1 MILHIVQRELYDHLN
16 SLRFVLTVLIMAGL
30 MITNAVVHLRTHPE
44 RVRTYSQNRTLSRNA
59 LKSRTQLYSL
69 LKEGPGTLYKHPSS
83 LSFIAVGG
91 EAFLPGSIANN
102 NDSWSQNLESI
113 EAKSIWWLEYPTI
126 NNQNAKDLRPKSIK
140 IDWTFIITYL
150 LSFIPFLFTFD
161 TISGERE
168 YGTLRLCLANPISRP
183 AFLIGKF
190 LGTLIAVLI
199 PFYFAALLNLALIS
213 TDSWTQLD
221 LAAWGRLGFIIFIAS
236 IYAGIFIAIGLIMSA
251 VTQDSRLSLMVL
263 MIIWVTLV
271 VFMPFTLGTLATKWM
286 QPVQTLHQFD
296 RSKQALIDHL
306 SMNFSEQVDALKKER
321 FRDGN
326 IFNRLMKLM
335 ETSPEEAKKL
345 ARLEYEKVDH
355 EELHIKAERVN
366 KDVEIREHLS
376 QAHLNA
382 QLAQVKLARNITRF
396 SPAAVVQYALESM
409 AGTGL
414 SHYLQFLKR
423 ARFHIRQFRDFI
435 AEVDHR
441 DVTSLHIL
449 GIPEGMSKKPVS
461 LKAVPIFEDKI
472 TFPETFSAAIL
483 DIMMLVLLLGISLS
497 GALIV
502 FMRSDL

>member
-1 MILHIVQRELYDHLN
+1 MILHIVQRELFDHLN

-44 RVRTYSQNRTLSRNA
+44 RVRTYSRNLALSHNE

-69 LKEGPGTLYKHPSS
+69 LKEGPGNLYKRPSS
-83 LSFIAVGG
+83 LTFIADGG
-91 EAFLPGSIANN
+91 EAFLPRSIANN
-102 NDSWSQNLESI
+102 NDSWSQNLGSI

-126 NNQNAKDLRPKSIK
+126 NDQNAKDLHPKGIK

-161 TISGERE
+161 AISGERE

-183 AFLIGKF
+183 ALLIGKF
-190 LGTLIAVLI
+190 LGTLITVLI
-199 PFYFAALLNLALIS
+199 PFYFAVLLNLALIS

-221 LAAWGRLGFIIFIAS
+221 IAAWGRLGFIIFIAS
-236 IYAGIFIAIGLIMSA
+236 SYAGIFIAIGLIVSA

-286 QPVQTLHQFD
+286 QPVQTVHQFD
-296 RSKQALIDHL
+296 RSKQALIDQL
-306 SMNFSEQVDALKKER
+306 SINFSERVNALKKER
-321 FRDGN
+321 LKDGN

-335 ETSPEEAKKL
+335 ETSPEEAE
-345 ARLEYEKVDH
+345 AFAQREYEKVSH
-355 EELHIKAERVN
+355 AELHIKAERVN
-366 KDVEIREHLS
+366 KDVEIRERLS

-409 AGTGL
+409 AGTGF

-435 AEVDHR
+435 AEVDRR

-449 GIPEGMSKKPVS
+449 GIPEGMSKKPIS
-461 LKAVPIFEDKI
+461 LKALPIFEDKI
-472 TFPETFSAAIL
+472 TFSETFSAAIL
-483 DIMMLVLLLGISLS
+483 DIMMLVLLIGISLS